1 MPPGLFEYT
10 NIQKMTKAFAI
21 GYERIVAWA
30 DLLDQVNVFPVHDSD
45 TGKNLKI
52 SLAPFKQIKPA
63 HSVCNGAG
71 KLSPGSSF
79 DQRPF
84 DKLIDNLSRSAV
96 GNSGNIAAAFFSGFL
111 AHPLPISFPNAA
123 RQGLNMAMNAVADP
137 RPGTMLDL
145 FKNQARFF
153 DDKASDARLQEAFF
167 DTDELT
173 EVLRQSVAQSVTRL
187 PALQKAG
194 VVDAGALGMFL
205 FLEGFFKALEERQDQ
220 CIPVMESFKDQ
231 LCVAAGYTE
240 SAEPAFC
247 VDLQIRMDQGAG
259 TPDELIKTLGDSI
272 VMAQTDQSLKIH
284 VHTRDRETLKRRVSE
299 IGAITA
305 WDDEPITPRPE
316 KAPARATPDT
326 VGIITDAAGSIT
338 LERAA
343 ALGITLMDSFIV
355 TDGGGFPETLAD
367 PAQIY
372 ADMARGKRVMTAQ
385 ASVFQRQETFRK
397 ALEQYDRVLYLC
409 VGSVYT
415 GNYEVAVQWV
425 ADNDLSERMR
435 VVDTGAASG
444 RLGLIAETVAL
455 AAVTLKNPAE
465 LAAHAVKIIGACD
478 ELLFLNQ
485 LKYLAMGG
493 RMSKTGGVAG
503 DLLSIR
509 PVISPRA
516 TGAQKVATVR
526 NSDSQIRYAVNRLE
540 REFKKTD
547 SPRIVLEYSDNRA
560 WVEASVM
567 PQIRQ
572 ACPRARLSLV
582 PLSLTS
588 GVHMGPGT
596 WGMAFL
602 PGELTPADTD
612 IGYCHEN
619 LFKRH
624 YPFFQGE
631 SAMKVLLM
639 SMPDVA
645 PLVIH
650 QNAVH
655 FPNLGIASIGGNIH
669 ERHEVRIIDL
679 IRKRR
684 AILAYLTKQ
693 LTRLAPDIVGL
704 SAMSWQWDTCCR
716 IIRLIKRVRPTAK
729 IVVGGYHAT
738 LMTQEITKSPEG
750 KLIDFIIQGE
760 GETAF
765 KRLVEALD
773 GQDTFQ
779 DIPSLTYRDGNGF
792 ITNPMGELQDL
803 SKLKPPI
810 RDKRRLTWGYHVM
823 NMKAEVLETSR
834 GCTRTCNFCSM
845 KHMYGRTFRTY
856 PIDRVIADLDDIY
869 YNKKTR
875 LAFIV
880 DDNLVLDTDR
890 VIRLCDAII
899 QQGYRRLKLVVQADS
914 LTMATNEGMI
924 RKMAQAGFKSVFLGI
939 ENVSKANLAVAGKGN
954 IVEYSRKAVALCQ
967 KHGIM
972 VIGGLIFGFPDDDET
987 AIIENYRFLKE
998 INADAAYCQILT
1010 PYPKTGM
1017 REQLMDQGLVTN
1029 ALDLKKYNGLWA
1041 NVKTRHLSADKLQY
1055 LFWYHR
1061 QTVLGWWDPSARA
1074 KGTGKLWTGIWTYMF
1089 KPLLQQQHA
1098 RVLKKKGWE
1107 GIYKDVLK
1115 EQEEMNT
1122 FEGL

>member
-1 MPPGLFEYT
+1 MPKGPIACT
-10 NIQKMTKAFAI
+10 DTQQITKALAV

-30 DLLDQVNVFPVHDSD
+30 DLLDRVNVFPVHDSD

-52 SLAPFKQIKPA
+52 SLAPFKGIA
-63 HSVCNGAG
+63 DGNAADNASSDGVFDELIN
-71 KLSPGSSF
+71 KLSM
-79 DQRPF
+79 
-84 DKLIDNLSRSAV
+84 SAI

-111 AHPLPISFPNAA
+111 SHPLPASLPTAA
-123 RQGLNMAMNAVADP
+123 RQGSNMAMKAVADP
-137 RPGTMLDL
+137 RSGTMLDL
-145 FKNQARFF
+145 FESQARFF
-153 DDKASDARLQEAFF
+153 DDKARDSKFREVPF

-173 EVLRQSVAQSVTRL
+173 DILRQSVAQTITRL
-187 PALQKAG
+187 PTLQKAG

-205 FLEGFFKALEERQDQ
+205 FLEGFFKAFENRQDE
-220 CIPVMESFKDQ
+220 CIPVIESFKDQ
-231 LCVAAGYTE
+231 LCVSTGYTDP
-240 SAEPAFC
+240 SAPAFC
-247 VDLQIRMDQGAG
+247 VDLQVRVDQGAA
-259 TPDELIKTLGDSI
+259 TPDALIKSLGDS
-272 VMAQTDQSLKIH
+272 VVTAHTDRSLKIH
-284 VHTRDRETLKRRVSE
+284 VHTRDRDALKQKAAELGS
-299 IGAITA
+299 ITA
-305 WDDEPITPRPE
+305 WDAEPIITRPQT
-316 KAPARATPDT
+316 AHRPSPPNT
-326 VGIITDAAGSIT
+326 VGVITDAAGSIT

-343 ALGITLMDSFIV
+343 ELGITLMDSFIV
-355 TDGGGFPETLAD
+355 TDDGASPETLAG
-367 PAQIY
+367 PARIY

-385 ASVFQRQETFRK
+385 ASVFQRHETFRK
-397 ALEQYDRVLYLC
+397 VLGEYDQILYLC

-415 GNYEVAVQWV
+415 GNHDVAAQWV
-425 ADNDLSERMR
+425 ANNGFSERMR

-455 AAVTLKNPAE
+455 AANTLKNLNE
-465 LAAHAVKIIGACD
+465 LTAHALKIIKDCD

-493 RMSKTGGVAG
+493 RMSKTGSVAG
-503 DLLSIR
+503 DMLNIR
-509 PVISPRA
+509 PVISPTENGARKLA
-516 TGAQKVATVR
+516 TLR
-526 NSDSQIRYAVNRLE
+526 NSDGQIRYAVNRLE
-540 REFKKTD
+540 RKFGKTA
-547 SPRIVLEYSDNRA
+547 SPKILLEYSDNRA
-560 WVEASVM
+560 WVASSVM
-567 PQIRQ
+567 PQIRR
-572 ACPRARLSLV
+572 ACPRADVSLI

-602 PGELTPADTD
+602 PEELNQKDRD
-612 IGYCHEN
+612 ESLCLQN
-619 LFKRH
+619 V
-624 YPFFQGE
+624 FQGE
-631 SAMKVLLM
+631 SVMKVLLM

-645 PLVIH
+645 PLIIH
-650 QNAVH
+650 QEAVH

-684 AILAYLTKQ
+684 SIRSYLTKQ
-693 LTRLAPDIVGL
+693 ITRLAPDIVGL

-716 IIRLIKRVRPTAK
+716 IIQLIKRVRPSAK
-729 IVVGGYHAT
+729 IAVGGYHAT
-738 LMTQEITKSPEG
+738 LMTREITQAPEG
-750 KLIDFIIQGE
+750 KLIDFIVQGE
-760 GETAF
+760 GEIPF

-773 GQDTFQ
+773 GRDKFQ
-779 DIPSLTYRDGNGF
+779 DIPSLTYKEGDTF

-803 SKLKPPI
+803 SQLKAPI

-856 PIDRVIADLDDIY
+856 PIERVIADLDDIY

-890 VIRLCDAII
+890 VMRLCDAII
-899 QQGYRRLKLVVQADS
+899 KRGYRRLKLVVQADS
-914 LTMATNEGMI
+914 LTMATNEEMI
-924 RKMAQAGFKSVFLGI
+924 KKMAQAGFKSVFLGI
-939 ENVSKANLAVAGKGN
+939 ENVSKTNLAAAGKGN

-967 KHGIM
+967 RHGLM
-972 VIGGLIFGFPDDDET
+972 VIGGLIFGFPDDDEKS
-987 AIIENYRFLKE
+987 IIENYQFLKE
-998 INADAAYCQILT
+998 INADAAYCQLLT

-1017 REQLMDQGLVTN
+1017 REQLKTQGLITN

-1041 NVKTRHLSADKLQY
+1041 NVKTRHLSAEKLQY

-1061 QTVLGWWDPSARA
+1061 QTVLGWWDPSSRAR
-1074 KGTGKLWTGIWTYMF
+1074 GTGKLWTGIWTYML
-1089 KPLLQQQHA
+1089 KPIMKQQHA
-1098 RVLKKKGWE
+1098 GVLKRKGWD

>member
-1 MPPGLFEYT
+1 MANVP
-10 NIQKMTKAFAI
+10 FACTDEQTI
-21 GYERIVAWA
+21 INALAVGYERVVAWA

-52 SLAPFKQIKPA
+52 SLAPFKGIA
-63 HSVCNGAG
+63 SGEISSNSVFNELIS
-71 KLSPGSSF
+71 KLSM
-79 DQRPF
+79 
-84 DKLIDNLSRSAV
+84 SAV

-111 AHPLPISFPNAA
+111 PHPLPASFPNAA
-123 RQGLNMAMNAVADP
+123 RQGFNTATKAVADP

-145 FKNQARFF
+145 FESQARFF
-153 DDKASDARLQEAFF
+153 DDKACDGQPHETSF
-167 DTDELT
+167 DSNELT
-173 EVLRQSVAQSVTRL
+173 ERLRQRVIQTTTRL

-205 FLEGFFKALEERQDQ
+205 FLEGFFKALENRQDQ

-231 LCVAAGYTE
+231 LCVSNGYTDI
-240 SAEPAFC
+240 SPPAYC
-247 VDLQIRMDQGAG
+247 VDLQVRLDQDTD
-259 TPDELIKTLGDSI
+259 TPDALINALGDS
-272 VMAQTDQSLKIH
+272 VVKSQTARSLKIH
-284 VHTRDRETLKRRVSE
+284 VHTRDQDALKQKVAKLGS
-299 IGAITA
+299 IMA
-305 WDDEPITPRPE
+305 WDADPITTRPQT
-316 KAPARATPDT
+316 AHRPSHPNT

-343 ALGITLMDSFIV
+343 ELGITLMDSFIV
-355 TDGGGFPETLAD
+355 TDDGGCPETLAAPD
-367 PAQIY
+367 RIY
-372 ADMARGKRVMTAQ
+372 AEMTRGKRIITAQ
-385 ASVFQRQETFRK
+385 ASVFQRHETFRK
-397 ALEQYDRVLYLC
+397 ALEQYGQVLYLC

-415 GNYEVAVQWV
+415 GNYDVAVRWV
-425 ADNDLSERMR
+425 SDNGFSERMR
-435 VVDTGAASG
+435 VIDTGAASG

-455 AAVTLKNPAE
+455 AAETLKNPAE
-465 LAAHAVKIIGACD
+465 LEAHALKIIGACD

-493 RMSKTGGVAG
+493 RMSKTGSVAG

-509 PVISPRA
+509 PIISPKANGARKLA
-516 TGAQKVATVR
+516 TAI
-526 NSDSQIRYAVNRLE
+526 NSDGQIRYAVNRLE
-540 REFKKTD
+540 HEFGKTA
-547 SPRIVLEYSDNRA
+547 SPRILLEYSDNRA
-560 WVEASVM
+560 WVAASVM
-567 PQIRQ
+567 PHIRR
-572 ACPRARLSLV
+572 ACPRADISLV

-602 PGELTPADTD
+602 PEGLTPKDRD
-612 IGYCHEN
+612 ES
-619 LFKRH
+619 LFNQND
-624 YPFFQGE
+624 FQGE
-631 SAMKVLLM
+631 SVMKVLLM
-639 SMPDVA
+639 SMPDIA
-645 PLVIH
+645 PLIIH
-650 QNAVH
+650 QEAVH

-669 ERHEVRIIDL
+669 ERHEVTIIDL

-684 AILAYLTKQ
+684 SIRAYLTKQ
-693 LTRLAPDIVGL
+693 ITKLAPDIVGL

-716 IIRLIKRVRPTAK
+716 IIRLIKGVRPSAK

-738 LMTQEITKSPEG
+738 LMTREITESPEG
-750 KLIDFIIQGE
+750 KLIDFIVQGE
-760 GETAF
+760 GEVPF

-773 GQDTFQ
+773 GRDKFQ
-779 DIPSLTYRDGNGF
+779 DIPSLTYKVGEAF
-792 ITNPMGELQDL
+792 VSNPMGELQDL
-803 SKLKPPI
+803 SQLKPPI

-856 PIDRVIADLDDIY
+856 PIERVIADLDDIY

-890 VIRLCDAII
+890 VMRLCDAII
-899 QQGYRRLKLVVQADS
+899 KRGYRRLKLVVQADS
-914 LTMATNEGMI
+914 LTMATNEEMI
-924 RKMAQAGFKSVFLGI
+924 KKMAQAGFKSVFLGI
-939 ENVSKANLAVAGKGN
+939 ENVSKANLAAAGKGN

-967 KHGIM
+967 KHGLM
-972 VIGGLIFGFPDDDET
+972 VIGGLIFGFPDDDEK
-987 AIIENYRFLKE
+987 AIIENYQFLKD
-998 INADAAYCQILT
+998 INADAAYCQLLT

-1017 REQLMDQGLVTN
+1017 REQLKTQGLITN
-1029 ALDLKKYNGLWA
+1029 PQDLKKYNGLWA
-1041 NVKTRHLSADKLQY
+1041 NVKTRHLSAEKLQY

-1061 QTVLGWWDPSARA
+1061 QTVLDWWDPSSRAR
-1074 KGTGKLWTGIWTYMF
+1074 GTGKLWTGIWTYML
-1089 KPLLQQQHA
+1089 KPIMQQQHA
-1098 RVLKKKGWE
+1098 RVLKRKGWD

>member
-1 MPPGLFEYT
+1 MPKGPFECT
-10 NIQKMTKAFAI
+10 DTQKITKALAI

-52 SLAPFKQIKPA
+52 SLAPFKQVE
-63 HSVCNGAG
+63 SVNGPGNISSGGDFDQHAFNQLIN
-71 KLSPGSSF
+71 KLSM
-79 DQRPF
+79 
-84 DKLIDNLSRSAV
+84 SAV

-111 AHPLPISFPNAA
+111 SCPLPASLPDATGH
-123 RQGLNMAMNAVADP
+123 GLNMAMKAVADP

-145 FKNQARFF
+145 FESQARFF
-153 DDKASDARLQEAFF
+153 DDRAGKGQRQETFF
-167 DTDELT
+167 DTNALT
-173 EVLRQSVAQSVTRL
+173 EVLRQSVAQSITRL
-187 PALQKAG
+187 PVLQKAG

-205 FLEGFFKALEERQDQ
+205 FLEGFFKALENRQAQ
-220 CIPVMESFKDQ
+220 CIPVMESFKDL
-231 LCVAAGYTE
+231 LCVSAGYKE

-247 VDLQIRMDQGAG
+247 VDLQIRADQGVSA
-259 TPDELIKTLGDSI
+259 PDALIRTLGDSV
-272 VMAQTDQSLKIH
+272 VMAQTGQSLKIH
-284 VHTRDRETLKRRVSE
+284 VHTRDRDALRQRVSE
-299 IGAITA
+299 IGSIVA
-305 WDDEPITPRPE
+305 WDDEPITTRPE
-316 KAPARATPDT
+316 KAPDRTNQNT

-338 LERAA
+338 LDRAA

-355 TDGGGFPETLAD
+355 TGDGGFPETLAD
-367 PAQIY
+367 PARIY
-372 ADMARGKRVMTAQ
+372 ADMTRGKRVMTAQ
-385 ASVFQRQETFRK
+385 ASIFQRQETFRK
-397 ALEQYDRVLYLC
+397 VLGQYRSVLYLC

-415 GNYEVAVQWV
+415 GNYDVAVQWV
-425 ADNDLSERMR
+425 GANGLSERMQ

-444 RLGLIAETVAL
+444 RLGLIAEAVAL
-455 AAVTLKNPAE
+455 ASGTLTDLAE
-465 LAAHAVKIIGACD
+465 LTAHALKIIGACD

-493 RMSKTGGVAG
+493 RLSRTGRVAG

-509 PVISPRA
+509 PIISPRA
-516 TGAQKVATVR
+516 DGAQKVATAR
-526 NSDSQIRYAVNRLE
+526 NSESQIQYAVNRLE
-540 REFKKTD
+540 REFGKTA
-547 SPRIVLEYSDNRA
+547 SPRILLEYSDNRA

-567 PQIRQ
+567 PKIRQ
-572 ACPRARLSLV
+572 ACPRARVCLV

-602 PGELTPADTD
+602 PEELAPEDADNRV
-612 IGYCHEN
+612 CHDT
-619 LFKRH
+619 LFNHH

-631 SAMKVLLM
+631 SAMKVLLL

-650 QNAVH
+650 QDAVH
-655 FPNLGIASIGGNIH
+655 FPSLGIASIGGNIH

-684 AILAYLTKQ
+684 SISAYLTKQ
-693 LTRLAPDIVGL
+693 IIKLGPDIVGL

-716 IIRLIKRVRPTAK
+716 IIRLIKRVRPSAK

-738 LMTQEITKSPEG
+738 LMTREITQSPEG
-750 KLIDFIIQGE
+750 KLIDFIVQGE
-760 GETAF
+760 GETTF

-773 GQDTFQ
+773 GRDAFH
-779 DIPSLTYRDGNGF
+779 DIPSLTYRDGTGF

-803 SKLKPPI
+803 STLKPPI
-810 RDKRRLTWGYHVM
+810 RDNRRLTWGYHVM

-834 GCTRTCNFCSM
+834 GCTRSCNFCSM

-899 QQGYRRLKLVVQADS
+899 QQRYRRLKLVVQADS
-914 LTMATNEGMI
+914 LTMATHEDMI
-924 RKMAQAGFKSVFLGI
+924 RKMVQAGFISVFLGI
-939 ENVSKANLAVAGKGN
+939 ENVSKTNLAVAGKGN

-967 KHGIM
+967 KHGLM
-972 VIGGLIFGFPDDDET
+972 VIGGLIFGFPGDDET

-1098 RVLKKKGWE
+1098 RVLRKKGWD

-1115 EQEEMNT
+1115 EQEKMNA
-1122 FEGL
+1122 FEDL

>member
-1 MPPGLFEYT
+1 MAKGP
-10 NIQKMTKAFAI
+10 FACTDAQPI
-21 GYERIVAWA
+21 INALAVGYERIVAWA
-30 DLLDQVNVFPVHDSD
+30 DLLDRVNVFPVHDSD

-52 SLAPFKQIKPA
+52 SLAPFKEVASGAISSN
-63 HSVCNGAG
+63 SVFNELIS
-71 KLSPGSSF
+71 KLSM
-79 DQRPF
+79 
-84 DKLIDNLSRSAV
+84 SAV

-111 AHPLPISFPNAA
+111 SHPSPASFPNTA
-123 RQGLNMAMNAVADP
+123 RQGFNTAMKAVADP

-145 FKNQARFF
+145 FESHARFF
-153 DDKASDARLQEAFF
+153 DDKACDGQPHEISF
-167 DTDELT
+167 DSNELT
-173 EVLRQSVAQSVTRL
+173 ERLRQSVIQTTTRL
-187 PALQKAG
+187 PALQNAG

-205 FLEGFFKALEERQDQ
+205 FLEGFFKALENRQDQ

-231 LCVAAGYTE
+231 LCVSNGYTDT
-240 SAEPAFC
+240 SAPAFC
-247 VDLQIRMDQGAG
+247 VDVQVRVDQGAD
-259 TPDELIKTLGDSI
+259 TPDALINALGDS
-272 VMAQTDQSLKIH
+272 VVTAQTDRSLKIH
-284 VHTRDRETLKRRVSE
+284 VHTSDQEALKQKVSE
-299 IGAITA
+299 LGSIAA
-305 WDDEPITPRPE
+305 WDAEPITTRPQT
-316 KAPARATPDT
+316 AHPQSSPNT

-343 ALGITLMDSFIV
+343 ELGITLMDSFIV
-355 TDGGGFPETLAD
+355 TDDGGCPETLAD
-367 PAQIY
+367 PSRIY
-372 ADMARGKRVMTAQ
+372 ADMARGKRIMTAQ
-385 ASVFQRQETFRK
+385 ASVFQRHETFRK
-397 ALEQYDRVLYLC
+397 ALAQYDQVLYLC

-415 GNYEVAVQWV
+415 GNYDIAVQWV
-425 ADNDLSERMR
+425 ADNGLSERMQ

-455 AAVTLKNPAE
+455 AAKTLKD
-465 LAAHAVKIIGACD
+465 LGDVTAHALEIIGACD

-493 RMSKTGGVAG
+493 RMSKTGSVAG
-503 DLLSIR
+503 DMLSIR
-509 PVISPRA
+509 PVISPTA
-516 TGAQKVATVR
+516 NGARKLATVR
-526 NSDSQIRYAVNRLE
+526 NSDGQIRYAVNRLE
-540 REFKKTD
+540 RKFGKTE
-547 SPRIVLEYSDNRA
+547 SPRILLEYSDNRT
-560 WVEASVM
+560 WVAASVV
-567 PQIRQ
+567 PHIRR
-572 ACPRARLSLV
+572 ACPRADVSLV

-602 PGELTPADTD
+602 PEDLTQRDRD
-612 IGYCHEN
+612 ES
-619 LFKRH
+619 LFH
-624 YPFFQGE
+624 QNDFQGE

-650 QNAVH
+650 QEAVH

-669 ERHEVRIIDL
+669 ERHEVTIIDL

-684 AILAYLTKQ
+684 AIRSYLTKQ
-693 LTRLAPDIVGL
+693 ITRLAPDIVGL

-716 IIRLIKRVRPTAK
+716 IIRLIKGVRPGAK

-738 LMTQEITKSPEG
+738 LMTREITESPEG
-750 KLIDFIIQGE
+750 KLIDFIVQGE
-760 GETAF
+760 GELPF

-773 GQDTFQ
+773 GQDKIQ
-779 DIPSLTYRDGNGF
+779 DIPSLTYKTGETF
-792 ITNPMGELQDL
+792 VTNPMGELQDL
-803 SKLKPPI
+803 SQIKPPI

-890 VIRLCDAII
+890 VMRLCDAII
-899 QQGYRRLKLVVQADS
+899 KRGYRRLKLVVQADS
-914 LTMATNEGMI
+914 LTMATNEEMI
-924 RKMAQAGFKSVFLGI
+924 KKMAEAGFKSVFLGI
-939 ENVSKANLAVAGKGN
+939 ENVSKTNLAAAGKGN

-967 KHGIM
+967 KHGLM
-972 VIGGLIFGFPDDDET
+972 VIGGLIFGFPDDDEK
-987 AIIENYRFLKE
+987 AIVENYRFLKD
-998 INADAAYCQILT
+998 INADAAYCQLLT

-1017 REQLMDQGLVTN
+1017 REQLKTQGLITN
-1029 ALDLKKYNGLWA
+1029 PQDLKKYNGLWA
-1041 NVKTRHLSADKLQY
+1041 NVRTRHLSAEKLQY

-1061 QTVLGWWDPSARA
+1061 QTVLGWWDPSSRAR
-1074 KGTGKLWTGIWTYMF
+1074 GTGKLWTGIWTYML
-1089 KPLLQQQHA
+1089 KPIMQQQHA
-1098 RVLKKKGWE
+1098 RVLKRKGWD

-1122 FEGL
+1122 FKGI

>member
-1 MPPGLFEYT
+1 MAKGP
-10 NIQKMTKAFAI
+10 FACTDTQTI
-21 GYERIVAWA
+21 INALAVGYERVVAWA

-52 SLAPFKQIKPA
+52 SLAPFKGIA
-63 HSVCNGAG
+63 SDNGTG
-71 KLSPGSSF
+71 KTSLNGLFDELIHKLSM
-79 DQRPF
+79 
-84 DKLIDNLSRSAV
+84 SAV

-111 AHPLPISFPNAA
+111 SHPLPGSLPSAV
-123 RQGLNMAMNAVADP
+123 RQGLDMAMKAVADP

-145 FKNQARFF
+145 FESQTRFF
-153 DDKASDARLQEAFF
+153 DDKTRGGELHDAYF

-173 EVLRQSVAQSVTRL
+173 ERLRQSVLQSTTRL

-205 FLEGFFKALEERQDQ
+205 FLEGFLKALENRQDQ

-231 LCVAAGYTE
+231 LCVATGYTDT
-240 SAEPAFC
+240 SEPAFC
-247 VDLQIRMDQGAG
+247 VDLQVRMDQAAD
-259 TPDELIKTLGDSI
+259 TPDTLIKTLGDSI
-272 VMAQTDQSLKIH
+272 VTAHTDQSLKIH
-284 VHTRDRETLKRRVSE
+284 VHTRDQDALKQKVSE
-299 IGAITA
+299 LGSITA
-305 WDDEPITPRPE
+305 WDAEPITTRPPRSHSLP
-316 KAPARATPDT
+316 PL
-326 VGIITDAAGSIT
+326 GIITDAAGSIT

-343 ALGITLMDSFIV
+343 ELGITLMDSFVV
-355 TDGGGFPETLAD
+355 TDAGGFPETLAD
-367 PAQIY
+367 PARIY
-372 ADMARGKRVMTAQ
+372 ADMARGKRIMTAQ
-385 ASVFQRQETFRK
+385 ASVFQRHETFRK
-397 ALEQYDRVLYLC
+397 ALEQYDQVLYLC

-415 GNYEVAVQWV
+415 GNYDVASQWV
-425 ADNDLSERMR
+425 MDNELSERMR
-435 VVDTGAASG
+435 VIDTGAASG
-444 RLGLIAETVAL
+444 RLGLIAEAVAL
-455 AAVTLKNPAE
+455 TAKTRKDLSDVT
-465 LAAHAVKIIGACD
+465 AHALKIIGACD

-493 RMSKTGGVAG
+493 RMSKTGSVAG
-503 DLLSIR
+503 DMLSIR
-509 PVISPRA
+509 PVISPTA
-516 TGAQKVATVR
+516 TGASKLATVR
-526 NSDSQIRYAVNRLE
+526 NSDGQIRYAANRLK
-540 REFKKTD
+540 RQFWKTA
-547 SPRIVLEYSDNRA
+547 SPRILLEYSDNRA
-560 WVEASVM
+560 WVAASVM
-567 PQIRQ
+567 PHIRR
-572 ACPRARLSLV
+572 ACPRADISLV

-602 PGELTPADTD
+602 PEELAQNDSD
-612 IGYCHEN
+612 ERLCHQTV
-619 LFKRH
+619 
-624 YPFFQGE
+624 FQGE
-631 SAMKVLLM
+631 SVMKVLLM

-650 QNAVH
+650 QEAVH

-669 ERHEVRIIDL
+669 ERHEVTLIDL

-684 AILAYLTKQ
+684 SLRAYLTKQ
-693 LTRLAPDIVGL
+693 ITRLAPDIVGL

-716 IIRLIKRVRPTAK
+716 IIRLIKDIRPGAK

-738 LMTQEITKSPEG
+738 LMTREITESPEG
-750 KLIDFIIQGE
+750 KLIDFIVQGE
-760 GETAF
+760 GEIPF

-773 GQDTFQ
+773 GRDKFQ
-779 DIPSLTYRDGNGF
+779 DIPSLTYKEGETF

-803 SKLKPPI
+803 SQIKPPI

-856 PIDRVIADLDDIY
+856 PIERVIADLDDIY
-869 YNKKTR
+869 YNKKTH

-890 VIRLCDAII
+890 VMRLCDAII
-899 QQGYRRLKLVVQADS
+899 KRGYRRLKLVVQADS
-914 LTMATNEGMI
+914 LTMATNEEMI
-924 RKMAQAGFKSVFLGI
+924 KKMAEAGFKSVFLGI
-939 ENVSKANLAVAGKGN
+939 ENVSKTNLAAAGKGN

-967 KHGIM
+967 KHGLM
-972 VIGGLIFGFPDDDET
+972 VIGGLIFGFPDDDEK
-987 AIIENYRFLKE
+987 AIIENYQFLKD
-998 INADAAYCQILT
+998 INADAAYCQLLT

-1017 REQLMDQGLVTN
+1017 REQLKTQGLITN
-1029 ALDLKKYNGLWA
+1029 PQDLKKYNGLWA
-1041 NVKTRHLSADKLQY
+1041 NVKTRHLSAEKLQY

-1061 QTVLGWWDPSARA
+1061 QTVLGWWDPSSRAR
-1074 KGTGKLWTGIWTYMF
+1074 GTGKLWTGIWTYML
-1089 KPLLQQQHA
+1089 KPIMQQQHA
-1098 RVLKKKGWE
+1098 RVLKRKGWD

>member
-1 MPPGLFEYT
+1 MPQGPFEST
-10 NIQKMTKAFAI
+10 ATQKITTALAV

-52 SLAPFKQIKPA
+52 SLAPFKQINPGG
-63 HSVCNGAG
+63 GADKTSSG
-71 KLSPGSSF
+71 GS
-79 DQRPF
+79 F
-84 DKLIDNLSRSAV
+84 DKLINKLSMSAV

-111 AHPLPISFPNAA
+111 SHPLPAFLPTAA
-123 RQGLNMAMNAVADP
+123 GRGLNMAMNAVADP
-137 RPGTMLDL
+137 RHGTMLDL
-145 FKNQARFF
+145 FERQARFF
-153 DDKASDARLQEAFF
+153 DDRACDGQLQKTSF
-167 DTDELT
+167 DTNELT
-173 EVLRQSVAQSVTRL
+173 EVLRQSVAQSMTRL
-187 PALQKAG
+187 PALQQAG

-205 FLEGFFKALEERQDQ
+205 FLEGFFKALEDRQDQ
-220 CIPVMESFKDQ
+220 CIPVMESFKNR
-231 LCVAAGYTE
+231 LSVSIEYTDP
-240 SAEPAFC
+240 SPPAFC
-247 VDLQIRMDQGAG
+247 VDLQIRMDQDTA
-259 TPDELIKTLGDSI
+259 PDRLIKTLGDSI
-272 VMAQTDQSLKIH
+272 VTAKTDRSLKIH
-284 VHTRDRETLKRRVSE
+284 VHTKDRDALKDQVSE
-299 IGAITA
+299 IGSITA
-305 WDDEPITPRPE
+305 WHAEPIITRPQ
-316 KAPARATPDT
+316 KAQIRTNPGT
-326 VGIITDAAGSIT
+326 VGIITDAAGSIS
-338 LERAA
+338 LDRAA
-343 ALGITLMDSFIV
+343 ELGITLMDSFIV
-355 TDGGGFPETLAD
+355 TDEGGSPETLAD
-367 PAQIY
+367 PARMY
-372 ADMARGKRVMTAQ
+372 ADMTRGKKVMTAQ
-385 ASVFQRQETFRK
+385 ASVFQRHETFRK
-397 ALEQYDRVLYLC
+397 VLGQYDQVLYLC

-415 GNYEVAVQWV
+415 GNYDVAVRWV
-425 ADNDLSERMR
+425 TDNGLSERMR

-444 RLGLIAETVAL
+444 RLGLIVETIAL
-455 AAVTLKNPAE
+455 AAQTLKDLAE
-465 LAAHAVKIIGACD
+465 LEAHALKVIGICD

-493 RMSKTGGVAG
+493 RMSKTGSVAG
-503 DLLSIR
+503 DILSIR
-509 PVISPRA
+509 PIITPRA
-516 TGAQKVATVR
+516 DGAQKVATVR
-526 NSDSQIRYAVNRLE
+526 NSAGQIRYAVDLLE
-540 REFKKTD
+540 RKFGKTA
-547 SPRIVLEYSDNRA
+547 SPRILLEYSDNRA
-560 WVEASVM
+560 WVKNSVM
-567 PQIRQ
+567 PHICQ
-572 ACPRARLSLV
+572 ACPQARISLV
-582 PLSLTS
+582 PLSLTA

-602 PGELTPADTD
+602 PGELTPAEIEEDLCHKTD
-612 IGYCHEN
+612 
-619 LFKRH
+619 
-624 YPFFQGE
+624 FQGE

-639 SMPDVA
+639 SMPDVT

-684 AILAYLTKQ
+684 SICAYLTKQ
-693 LTRLAPDIVGL
+693 MAKFSPDIVGL

-716 IIRLIKRVRPTAK
+716 IIRLIKRVRPSAK

-750 KLIDFIIQGE
+750 KLIDFIVQGE

-773 GQDTFQ
+773 GRDSFH
-779 DIPSLTYRDGNGF
+779 DIPSLTYKDADQF

-803 SKLKPPI
+803 SRIKPPI

-856 PIDRVIADLDDIY
+856 PIERVIADLDDIY

-890 VIRLCDAII
+890 VMRLCDAII
-899 QQGYRRLKLVVQADS
+899 KRGYRRLKLVVQADS
-914 LTMATNEGMI
+914 LTMATNEEMI
-924 RKMAQAGFKSVFLGI
+924 KKMAQAGFKSVFLGI
-939 ENVSKANLAVAGKGN
+939 ENVSKTNLAAAGKGN

-967 KHGIM
+967 KHGLM
-972 VIGGLIFGFPDDDET
+972 VIGGLIFGFPDDDEK
-987 AIIENYRFLKE
+987 AIIENYRFLQE
-998 INADAAYCQILT
+998 INADAAYCQLLT

-1029 ALDLKKYNGLWA
+1029 PLDFKKYNGLWA

-1061 QTVLGWWDPSARA
+1061 QTVLGWWDPSSRAR
-1074 KGTGKLWTGIWTYMF
+1074 GTGKLWTGIWTYMF
-1089 KPLLQQQHA
+1089 KPLMQQQHA
-1098 RVLKKKGWE
+1098 RVLKRKGWG

>member
-1 MPPGLFEYT
+1 MPPDPFECT
-10 NIQKMTKAFAI
+10 DTQEITTALGI
-21 GYERIVAWA
+21 GYERVAAWA

-52 SLAPFKQIKPA
+52 SLAPFKQVEPG
-63 HSVCNGAG
+63 NGADKTSSDG
-71 KLSPGSSF
+71 AFDQLINKLSM
-79 DQRPF
+79 
-84 DKLIDNLSRSAV
+84 SAI

-111 AHPLPISFPNAA
+111 GHPFPASLPNAA
-123 RQGLNMAMNAVADP
+123 RQGLNMARAAVADP
-137 RPGTMLDL
+137 KPGTMLDL
-145 FKNQARFF
+145 FEIQARFF
-153 DDKASDARLQEAFF
+153 DDRVNDGQLQKKTV
-167 DTDELT
+167 DTNALT
-173 EVLRQSVAQSVTRL
+173 EALRQCVAQSITRL
-187 PALQKAG
+187 PVLQKAG

-205 FLEGFFKALEERQDQ
+205 FLEGFFKALENRQDQ
-220 CIPVMESFKDQ
+220 CIPVMESFKDL
-231 LCVAAGYTE
+231 LCVSTGYKA

-247 VDLQIRMDQGAG
+247 VDLQIKVDQSSSA
-259 TPDELIKTLGDSI
+259 PDALIKTLGDSV
-272 VMAQTDQSLKIH
+272 VMAQTARSMKIH
-284 VHTRDRETLKRRVSE
+284 VHTRDKAALKQRVSE
-299 IGAITA
+299 IGSIMA
-305 WDDEPITPRPE
+305 WNDEPIITRSEKVPE
-316 KAPARATPDT
+316 RTTGNT
-326 VGIITDAAGSIT
+326 VGIITDAAGAIT

-343 ALGITLMDSFIV
+343 ELGITLLDSYIV
-355 TDGGGFPETLAD
+355 TDDGGCPETLAD

-372 ADMARGKRVMTAQ
+372 AAMTRGKKIMTAQ

-397 ALEQYDRVLYLC
+397 VLGQYDRVLYLC

-415 GNYEVAVQWV
+415 GNYGVAAQWV
-425 ADNDLSERMR
+425 ADNGLSERMQ
-435 VVDTGAASG
+435 VLDTGAASG

-455 AAVTLKNPAE
+455 AARTLKNPAQ
-465 LAAHAVKIIGACD
+465 LTAHALKIIGACD

-493 RMSKTGGVAG
+493 RMSKTGCVAG

-509 PVISPRA
+509 PIISPRA
-516 TGAQKVATVR
+516 NGAQKVATVR
-526 NSDSQIRYAVNRLE
+526 NSESQIRYASNRLQ
-540 REFKKTD
+540 REFGKTA
-547 SPRIVLEYSDNRA
+547 SPRILLEYSDNRT
-560 WVEASVM
+560 WVEASAM
-567 PQIRQ
+567 PKILQ
-572 ACPRARLSLV
+572 ACPRARVCVV

-602 PGELTPADTD
+602 SGELTPGSTNK
-612 IGYCHEN
+612 GGCHETV
-619 LFKRH
+619 FKRH
-624 YPFFQGE
+624 YPFLQGE
-631 SAMKVLLM
+631 SAMKVLLL

-650 QNAVH
+650 QDAVH
-655 FPNLGIASIGGNIH
+655 FPSLGIASIGGNIH

-684 AILAYLTKQ
+684 SIRAYLTKQ
-693 LTRLAPDIVGL
+693 LTKFAPDIVGL
-704 SAMSWQWDTCCR
+704 SAMSWQWETCCR
-716 IIRLIKRVRPTAK
+716 IIRLIKRVRPSVK
-729 IVVGGYHAT
+729 IVVGGYHPT

-760 GETAF
+760 GEIPF
-765 KRLVEALD
+765 KRLVEALNGRD
-773 GQDTFQ
+773 AFH
-779 DIPSLTYRDGNGF
+779 DIPSLTYKNKNEF
-792 ITNPMGELQDL
+792 FTNPMGELQDL
-803 SKLKPPI
+803 STLKPPI

-834 GCTRTCNFCSM
+834 GCTRSCNFCSM

-869 YNKKTR
+869 YNRKTR

-899 QQGYRRLKLVVQADS
+899 QRGYRNLKLVVQADS
-914 LTMATNEGMI
+914 LTMATNEDMI
-924 RKMAQAGFKSVFLGI
+924 QKMAQAGFKSVFLGI
-939 ENVSKANLAVAGKGN
+939 ENVSKKNLAVAGKGN

-967 KHGIM
+967 KHGMM

-1017 REQLMDQGLVTN
+1017 REQLMAQDLVTN
-1029 ALDLKKYNGLWA
+1029 VQDLKKYNGLWA

-1098 RVLKKKGWE
+1098 RVLKKKGWA

-1115 EQEEMNT
+1115 DQEKMNT
-1122 FEGL
+1122 FDDL

>member
-1 MPPGLFEYT
+1 MPKGPFSCTDTQQIINAL
-10 NIQKMTKAFAI
+10 AI

-52 SLAPFKQIKPA
+52 SLAPFKQINPD
-63 HSVCNGAG
+63 NGAG
-71 KLSPGSSF
+71 NGHCKTSSKSSFNRLINKLSM
-79 DQRPF
+79 
-84 DKLIDNLSRSAV
+84 SAI
-96 GNSGNIAAAFFSGFL
+96 GNSGNISAAFFSGFL
-111 AHPLPISFPNAA
+111 SHPLPASLPNAA

-145 FKNQARFF
+145 FESQARFF
-153 DDKASDARLQEAFF
+153 DQWAGDGQGQKASF

-173 EVLRQSVAQSVTRL
+173 GVLKQSVAQSITRL

-205 FLEGFFKALEERQDQ
+205 FLEGFFKALENRQDQ

-231 LCVAAGYTE
+231 LCVSTGYTDP
-240 SAEPAFC
+240 SPPAFC
-247 VDLQIRMDQGAG
+247 VDLQVRMDQSRD
-259 TPDELIKTLGDSI
+259 TPDALIKTLGDSI
-272 VMAQTDQSLKIH
+272 VTTQTNRSLKIH
-284 VHTRDRETLKRRVSE
+284 VHTRDRDVLKQRVSE
-299 IGAITA
+299 IGSITA
-305 WDDEPITPRPE
+305 WDAEPIITRPQ
-316 KAPARATPDT
+316 KTPARTNPDT
-326 VGIITDAAGSIT
+326 VGIITDAAGAIT
-338 LERAA
+338 LDRAA
-343 ALGITLMDSFIV
+343 ELGITLMDSFIV
-355 TDGGGFPETLAD
+355 TDDGGCPETLAD
-367 PAQIY
+367 PARIY
-372 ADMARGKRVMTAQ
+372 ADMTRGKRIMTAQ

-397 ALEQYDRVLYLC
+397 MLGQYDRVLYLC

-415 GNYEVAVQWV
+415 GNYDVAVRWV
-425 ADNDLSERMR
+425 ADNGLSERMH

-455 AAVTLKNPAE
+455 AAGTLKDPAE
-465 LAAHAVKIIGACD
+465 LEAHALKIIGACD

-493 RMSKTGGVAG
+493 RMSRTGSVAG
-503 DLLSIR
+503 DMLSIR
-509 PVISPRA
+509 PIISPRA
-516 TGAQKVATVR
+516 NGAQKLATVR
-526 NSDSQIRYAVNRLE
+526 NSDGQIRYAVNRLE
-540 REFKKTD
+540 REFGKTA
-547 SPRIVLEYSDNRA
+547 SPRILLEYSDNRA
-560 WVEASVM
+560 WVAASVM

-572 ACPRARLSLV
+572 ACPRANISLV

-602 PGELTPADTD
+602 PGELTQGD
-612 IGYCHEN
+612 INEGLCHQN
-619 LFKRH
+619 V
-624 YPFFQGE
+624 FQGG
-631 SAMKVLLM
+631 SVMKVLLL

-650 QNAVH
+650 QEAVH

-684 AILAYLTKQ
+684 SIRVYLTKQ

-716 IIRLIKRVRPTAK
+716 IIRLIKRVRPSAK

-750 KLIDFIIQGE
+750 KLIDFIVQGE

-773 GQDTFQ
+773 GRDAFQ
-779 DIPSLTYRDGNGF
+779 DIPSLTYRDGDEF
-792 ITNPMGELQDL
+792 FTNPMGDLQDL
-803 SKLKPPI
+803 SQLKPPI

-880 DDNLVLDTDR
+880 DDNLVLDTNR

-899 QQGYRRLKLVVQADS
+899 QRGYRRLKLVVQADS
-914 LTMATNEGMI
+914 LTMATNEDMI
-924 RKMAQAGFKSVFLGI
+924 RKMAEAGFKSVFLGI
-939 ENVSKANLAVAGKGN
+939 ENVSKTNLAAAGKGN

-967 KHGIM
+967 KHGLM

-987 AIIENYRFLKE
+987 AIIENYQFLKD

-1017 REQLMDQGLVTN
+1017 REQLMTQGLVTN
-1029 ALDLKKYNGLWA
+1029 TLDLKKYNGLWA
-1041 NVKTRHLSADKLQY
+1041 NVKTRHLSADRLQY

-1089 KPLLQQQHA
+1089 KPILQQQHA
-1098 RVLKKKGWE
+1098 RVLKKKGWD

-1115 EQEEMNT
+1115 EQEKMNT

>member
-1 MPPGLFEYT
+1 MPKGPFECTDTPKIT
-10 NIQKMTKAFAI
+10 NALTV

-52 SLAPFKQIKPA
+52 SLAPFKQIKPGG
-63 HSVCNGAG
+63 GAD
-71 KLSPGSSF
+71 KTSLENSF
-79 DQRPF
+79 DELVKQ
-84 DKLIDNLSRSAV
+84 LSMSAV

-111 AHPLPISFPNAA
+111 SHPLPTFLPTATG
-123 RQGLNMAMNAVADP
+123 QGLNMAMNAVADP

-145 FKNQARFF
+145 FESLTHFF
-153 DDKASDARLQEAFF
+153 ADRACDGKLQETSF
-167 DTDELT
+167 DSNALT
-173 EVLRQSVAQSVTRL
+173 ERLKQSVSQSMTRL
-187 PALQKAG
+187 PALEKAG

-205 FLEGFFKALEERQDQ
+205 FLEGFFKALEDRQGQ

-231 LCVAAGYTE
+231 LCVSAGYTAP
-240 SAEPAFC
+240 SEPAFC
-247 VDLQIRMDQGAG
+247 VDLQIRMDQDTA
-259 TPDELIKTLGDSI
+259 PDPLIKTLGDSI
-272 VMAQTDQSLKIH
+272 VTSQTDRSLKIH
-284 VHTRDRETLKRRVSE
+284 VHTKDRDALKNQVSE
-299 IGAITA
+299 IGSITA
-305 WDDEPITPRPE
+305 WHAEPIITRPQE
-316 KAPARATPDT
+316 ARARTNPNT

-338 LERAA
+338 LDRAA

-355 TDGGGFPETLAD
+355 TDEGGAPETLAD

-372 ADMARGKRVMTAQ
+372 ADMTRGKRVMTAQ
-385 ASVFQRQETFRK
+385 ASVFQRHETFRK
-397 ALEQYDRVLYLC
+397 VLGQYDQVLYLC

-415 GNYEVAVQWV
+415 GNYDVAVRWV
-425 ADNDLSERMR
+425 ADNGLSERMR

-444 RLGLIAETVAL
+444 RLGLIVETVAR
-455 AAVTLKNPAE
+455 AAQTVNALAE
-465 LAAHAVKIIGACD
+465 LEAHALKIIGACD
-478 ELLFLNQ
+478 ELLFLNH

-493 RMSKTGGVAG
+493 RMSKTGSVAG
-503 DLLSIR
+503 DFLSIR
-509 PVISPRA
+509 PIISPRA
-516 TGAQKVATVR
+516 DGARKVATVR
-526 NSDSQIRYAVNRLE
+526 NSESQIRYAVKRLE
-540 REFKKTD
+540 QVFGKTGA
-547 SPRIVLEYSDNRA
+547 PRILLQYSDNRA
-560 WVEASVM
+560 WVENSVM
-567 PQIRQ
+567 PHIRR
-572 ACPRARLSLV
+572 ACPWANISIV

-602 PGELTPADTD
+602 PGELAPGKLERDLCHKTD
-612 IGYCHEN
+612 
-619 LFKRH
+619 
-624 YPFFQGE
+624 FQGE

-669 ERHEVRIIDL
+669 ERHEVKIIDL

-684 AILAYLTKQ
+684 SIHTYLTKQ
-693 LTRLAPDIVGL
+693 LTKLAPDIVGL

-716 IIRLIKRVRPTAK
+716 IIRLIKRVRPRAK

-738 LMTQEITKSPEG
+738 LMTQEITQSPEG
-750 KLIDFIIQGE
+750 KLIDFIVQGE

-773 GQDTFQ
+773 GRDTFH
-779 DIPSLTYRDGNGF
+779 DIPSLTYKDGDKF

-803 SKLKPPI
+803 SRIKPPI

-856 PIDRVIADLDDIY
+856 PIERVLADLDDIY

-899 QQGYRRLKLVVQADS
+899 KRGYRRLKLVVQADS
-914 LTMATNEGMI
+914 LTMATNEEMI
-924 RKMAQAGFKSVFLGI
+924 KKMAQAGFKSVFLGI
-939 ENVSKANLAVAGKGN
+939 ENVSKTNLAVAGKGN

-967 KHGIM
+967 KHGMM
-972 VIGGLIFGFPDDDET
+972 VIGGLIFGFPDDDEK
-987 AIIENYRFLKE
+987 AIIENYRFLQE
-998 INADAAYCQILT
+998 INADAAYCQLLT

-1017 REQLMDQGLVTN
+1017 REQLMAQGLITN
-1029 ALDLKKYNGLWA
+1029 ALDFKKYNGLWA

-1061 QTVLGWWDPSARA
+1061 QTVLGWWDPSSRAR
-1074 KGTGKLWTGIWTYMF
+1074 GTGKLWTGIWTYMF
-1089 KPLLQQQHA
+1089 KPIMQQQHA
-1098 RVLKKKGWE
+1098 RVLKRKGWG

>member
-1 MPPGLFEYT
+1 MPKGPLECT
-10 NIQKMTKAFAI
+10 DTQTIKKALAI

-52 SLAPFKQIKPA
+52 SLAPFKRVEPG
-63 HSVCNGAG
+63 NGDCKTSSG
-71 KLSPGSSF
+71 DTFDGLINKLSM
-79 DQRPF
+79 
-84 DKLIDNLSRSAV
+84 SAI

-111 AHPLPISFPNAA
+111 PHLLPASLPNAA

-137 RPGTMLDL
+137 KPGTMLDL
-145 FKNQARFF
+145 FESQARFF
-153 DDKASDARLQEAFF
+153 DDRARDGQLQEASF
-167 DTDELT
+167 DTNELT
-173 EVLRQSVAQSVTRL
+173 EVLRQSVAQSITRL

-205 FLEGFFKALEERQDQ
+205 FLEGFFKALEDRQDQ

-231 LCVAAGYTE
+231 LCVSTGYTD
-240 SAEPAFC
+240 SSPPAFC
-247 VDLQIRMDQGAG
+247 VDLQVQVDQNSD
-259 TPDELIKTLGDSI
+259 TPDALIKTLGDSI
-272 VMAQTDQSLKIH
+272 VTAQTNRSLKIH
-284 VHTRDRETLKRRVSE
+284 VHTKDRDALKQRVSE
-299 IGAITA
+299 IGSITA
-305 WDDEPITPRPE
+305 WDAEPIITRPQ
-316 KAPARATPDT
+316 KAPARTDPNT
-326 VGIITDAAGSIT
+326 VGIITDAAGAIT

-343 ALGITLMDSFIV
+343 ELGITLMDSFIV
-355 TDGGGFPETLAD
+355 TDDGGYPETLTD

-372 ADMARGKRVMTAQ
+372 ADMTRGKRIMTAQ

-397 ALEQYDRVLYLC
+397 VLEQYDRVLYLC

-415 GNYEVAVQWV
+415 GNYNVAVQWV
-425 ADNDLSERMR
+425 ADNGLSKRMQ

-455 AAVTLKNPAE
+455 ATGTIKDPAE
-465 LAAHAVKIIGACD
+465 LTAHVLKIINGCD

-493 RMSKTGGVAG
+493 RMSKTGSVAG
-503 DLLSIR
+503 DILSIR
-509 PVISPRA
+509 PIISPRA
-516 TGAQKVATVR
+516 NGAQKLANVR
-526 NSDSQIRYAVNRLE
+526 NSESQIRYATNRLE
-540 REFKKTD
+540 HEFGKTA
-547 SPRIVLEYSDNRA
+547 SPRILLEYSDNRA

-572 ACPRARLSLV
+572 ASPRARISLV

-602 PGELTPADTD
+602 PGELTPGD
-612 IGYCHEN
+612 IDNGFAHEN

-624 YPFFQGE
+624 YPFLQGE
-631 SAMKVLLM
+631 SAMKVLLI

-650 QNAVH
+650 QEAVH

-684 AILAYLTKQ
+684 SIRAYLTKQ

-716 IIRLIKRVRPTAK
+716 IIRLIKRLRPNAK

-750 KLIDFIIQGE
+750 NLIDFIIQGE

-773 GQDTFQ
+773 GQDAFH
-779 DIPSLTYRDGNGF
+779 DIPSLTYRDEDEF

-803 SKLKPPI
+803 SQLKPPI
-810 RDKRRLTWGYHVM
+810 RDKRRLTWGYHVV

-834 GCTRTCNFCSM
+834 GCTRSCNFCSM

-899 QQGYRRLKLVVQADS
+899 QRGYRRLKLVVQADS
-914 LTMATNEGMI
+914 LTMATNEEMI

-939 ENVSKANLAVAGKGN
+939 ENVSKKNLAMAGKGN

-967 KHGIM
+967 KHGLM

-998 INADAAYCQILT
+998 IHADAAYCQILT

-1017 REQLMDQGLVTN
+1017 REQLMTQGLVTN

-1041 NVKTRHLSADKLQY
+1041 NVKTHHLSADRLQY

-1074 KGTGKLWTGIWTYMF
+1074 QGIGKLWTGIWTYMF
-1089 KPLLQQQHA
+1089 KPLLQKQHA
-1098 RVLKKKGWE
+1098 RALKEKGWD

-1115 EQEEMNT
+1115 EQEKMNT

>member
-1 MPPGLFEYT
+1 MPKGPFECSETQKIT
-10 NIQKMTKAFAI
+10 NALVV
-21 GYERIVAWA
+21 GYERIAAWA
-30 DLLDQVNVFPVHDSD
+30 DLLDRVNVFPVHDSD
-45 TGKNLKI
+45 TGKNLTI
-52 SLAPFKQIKPA
+52 SLAPFKQIKPGK
-63 HSVCNGAG
+63 SPFDDLVN
-71 KLSPGSSF
+71 KLSM
-79 DQRPF
+79 
-84 DKLIDNLSRSAV
+84 SAV

-111 AHPLPISFPNAA
+111 SHPLPAFLPTAA
-123 RQGLNMAMNAVADP
+123 EKGLNMAMNAVADP

-145 FKNQARFF
+145 FKSQARFF
-153 DDKASDARLQEAFF
+153 NDRAHDGRLRATAV
-167 DTDELT
+167 DTNELT
-173 EVLRQSVAQSVTRL
+173 ERLKQSVSQSMIRL
-187 PALQKAG
+187 PVLEKAG

-205 FLEGFFKALEERQDQ
+205 FLEGFYKALEHRQDQ
-220 CIPVMESFKDQ
+220 CIPVMESFKHQ
-231 LCVAAGYTE
+231 LCVSTEYTDP
-240 SAEPAFC
+240 SPPAFC
-247 VDLQIRMDQGAG
+247 VDLQLRMKDQNAAP
-259 TPDELIKTLGDSI
+259 PDRLIKTLGDSI
-272 VMAQTDQSLKIH
+272 VTARTDRSLKIH
-284 VHTRDRETLKRRVSE
+284 VHTNDRDRLKEHVSE
-299 IGAITA
+299 IGSITA
-305 WDDEPITPRPE
+305 WHAEPILNRPQKATARTTPN
-316 KAPARATPDT
+316 T

-338 LERAA
+338 LDRAA
-343 ALGITLMDSFIV
+343 ALSITLMDSFIV
-355 TDGGGFPETLAD
+355 TDEGGCAETLAD
-367 PAQIY
+367 PARIY

-385 ASVFQRQETFRK
+385 ASIFQRHETFRK
-397 ALEQYDRVLYLC
+397 VLGQYDRVLYLC

-415 GNYEVAVQWV
+415 GNYEVAVRWV
-425 ADNDLSERMR
+425 TDNGLSERMR

-444 RLGLIAETVAL
+444 RLGFIVETVAL
-455 AAVTLKNPAE
+455 AARTLKDPAE
-465 LAAHAVKIIGACD
+465 LEAHALKIIGACD

-493 RMSKTGGVAG
+493 RMSKTSCVTG

-509 PVISPRA
+509 PIISPRA
-516 TGAQKVATVR
+516 DGAQKVATVR
-526 NSDSQIRYAVNRLE
+526 NSAGQIRYAVNRLE
-540 REFKKTD
+540 REFGKTAA
-547 SPRIVLEYSDNRA
+547 PRILLEYSDNRA
-560 WVEASVM
+560 WVEGSVM
-567 PQIRQ
+567 PQIRR
-572 ACPRARLSLV
+572 ACPRARISLV

-602 PGELTPADTD
+602 PGELSPKEIDEGLCHKTD
-612 IGYCHEN
+612 
-619 LFKRH
+619 
-624 YPFFQGE
+624 FQGE

-684 AILAYLTKQ
+684 SIGAYLTKQ
-693 LTRLAPDIVGL
+693 LTKLAPDIVGL

-716 IIRLIKRVRPTAK
+716 IIRLIKRVRPGAK

-738 LMTQEITKSPEG
+738 LMTREITQSPEG
-750 KLIDFIIQGE
+750 ELIDFIVQGE

-773 GQDTFQ
+773 GRDSFQ
-779 DIPSLTYRDGNGF
+779 DIPSLTYKEADQF

-803 SKLKPPI
+803 SQLKPPI

-856 PIDRVIADLDDIY
+856 PIERVIADLDDIY

-890 VIRLCDAII
+890 VMRLCDAII
-899 QQGYRRLKLVVQADS
+899 KRRYRRLKLVVQADS
-914 LTMATNEGMI
+914 LTMATNEAMI
-924 RKMAQAGFKSVFLGI
+924 RKMAEAGFKSVFLGI
-939 ENVSKANLAVAGKGN
+939 ENVSKTNLAAAGKGN

-967 KHGIM
+967 KNGLM
-972 VIGGLIFGFPDDDET
+972 VIGGLIFGFPDDDER
-987 AIIENYRFLKE
+987 AIIENYRFLQE
-998 INADAAYCQILT
+998 INADAAYCQLLT

-1017 REQLMDQGLVTN
+1017 REQLMARGLITN
-1029 ALDLKKYNGLWA
+1029 PLDFKKYNGLWA
-1041 NVKTRHLSADKLQY
+1041 NVRTRHLSADKLQY

-1074 KGTGKLWTGIWTYMF
+1074 RGTGKLWTGIWTYML
-1089 KPLLQQQHA
+1089 KPVMQVQHA
-1098 RVLKKKGWE
+1098 KVLKRKGWA

-1115 EQEEMNT
+1115 EQEKMNT

>member
-1 MPPGLFEYT
+1 MPKGPFACTDTQQIT
-10 NIQKMTKAFAI
+10 NALAV

-52 SLAPFKQIKPA
+52 SLAPFKQIGLD
-63 HSVCNGAG
+63 NGAG
-71 KLSPGSSF
+71 NGHSKTSSGRSFDRLIKKLSM
-79 DQRPF
+79 
-84 DKLIDNLSRSAV
+84 SAI
-96 GNSGNIAAAFFSGFL
+96 GNSGNISAAFFSGFL
-111 AHPLPISFPNAA
+111 SHPLPASLPNAA

-145 FKNQARFF
+145 FESQACFF
-153 DDKASDARLQEAFF
+153 DDRAHGGRLQDAAF

-173 EVLRQSVAQSVTRL
+173 DVLRQNVAQSITRL

-205 FLEGFFKALEERQDQ
+205 FLEGFFKALEYRQDQ

-231 LCVAAGYTE
+231 LCVSAGYIDP
-240 SAEPAFC
+240 SPAAFC
-247 VDLQIRMDQGAG
+247 VDLQVRVGRGTG
-259 TPDELIKTLGDSI
+259 TPDALIKTLGDSI
-272 VMAQTDQSLKIH
+272 VSAQTDQSLKIH
-284 VHTRDRETLKRRVSE
+284 VHTRDRDALKQKVAE
-299 IGAITA
+299 IGSITA
-305 WDDEPITPRPE
+305 WDAEPIITRPQKA
-316 KAPARATPDT
+316 KAPTPPNT

-338 LERAA
+338 RERAA
-343 ALGITLMDSFIV
+343 ELGITLMDSFIV
-355 TDGGGFPETLAD
+355 TDDGTSPETLAD
-367 PAQIY
+367 PARIY
-372 ADMARGKRVMTAQ
+372 ADMARGKRIMTAQ
-385 ASVFQRQETFRK
+385 ASAFQRHETFRK
-397 ALEQYDRVLYLC
+397 MLGQYDRVLYLC

-415 GNYEVAVQWV
+415 GNYDVAVQWV
-425 ADNDLSERMR
+425 ADNGLSERMR

-455 AAVTLKNPAE
+455 AAGTLKDLAE
-465 LAAHAVKIIGACD
+465 LEAHALKIIGACD

-493 RMSKTGGVAG
+493 RMSKTGSVAG

-509 PVISPRA
+509 PVISPKA
-516 TGAQKVATVR
+516 DGARKLANVR
-526 NSDSQIRYAVNRLE
+526 NSAGQIRYAVNRLE
-540 REFKKTD
+540 RAFGSPA
-547 SPRIVLEYSDNRA
+547 SPRILLEYSDNKA
-560 WVEASVM
+560 WVAASVM

-572 ACPRARLSLV
+572 ACPRARVSLV

-602 PGELTPADTD
+602 PEELTPRDTEK
-612 IGYCHEN
+612 GVYHEN
-619 LFKRH
+619 VFKRH

-684 AILAYLTKQ
+684 SIRAYLTKQ
-693 LTRLAPDIVGL
+693 LTKLAPDIVGL

-716 IIRLIKRVRPTAK
+716 IIRLIKRVRPSAK

-750 KLIDFIIQGE
+750 KLIDFIVQGE

-773 GQDTFQ
+773 GRDTFQ
-779 DIPSLTYRDGNGF
+779 DIPSLTYRDGDEF

-803 SKLKPPI
+803 SQLKPPI

-890 VIRLCDAII
+890 VMRLCDAII
-899 QQGYRRLKLVVQADS
+899 QRGYRRLKLVVQADS
-914 LTMATNEGMI
+914 LTMATNEAMI

-939 ENVSKANLAVAGKGN
+939 ENVSKTNLAAAGKGN

-967 KHGIM
+967 KHGLM
-972 VIGGLIFGFPDDDET
+972 VIGGLIFGFPNDDET

-998 INADAAYCQILT
+998 INADAAYCQLLT

-1017 REQLMDQGLVTN
+1017 REQLMSQGLITN

-1041 NVKTRHLSADKLQY
+1041 NVKTRHLSAERLQY

-1061 QTVLGWWDPSARA
+1061 QTVLGWWDPSSRA

-1089 KPLLQQQHA
+1089 KPILQQQHA
-1098 RVLKKKGWE
+1098 RVLRRKGWD

-1115 EQEEMNT
+1115 EQEDMNT

>member
-1 MPPGLFEYT
+1 MAKGPFACTDTQTTL
-10 NIQKMTKAFAI
+10 NALAI

-52 SLAPFKQIKPA
+52 SLAPFKGIA
-63 HSVCNGAG
+63 SDNGTG
-71 KLSPGSSF
+71 KTSLNGLFDELIHKLS
-79 DQRPF
+79 
-84 DKLIDNLSRSAV
+84 LSAV

-111 AHPLPISFPNAA
+111 SHPLPASLPDAA
-123 RQGLNMAMNAVADP
+123 RQGLNMAMKAVADP

-145 FKNQARFF
+145 FESQARFF
-153 DDKASDARLQEAFF
+153 NDKTRGGKLHDLYF

-173 EVLRQSVAQSVTRL
+173 ERLRQSVLQSTTRL

-205 FLEGFFKALEERQDQ
+205 FLEGFFKALEKRQDQ

-231 LCVAAGYTE
+231 LCVATGYTDT
-240 SAEPAFC
+240 SEPAFC
-247 VDLQIRMDQGAG
+247 VDLQVRLDQKAD
-259 TPDELIKTLGDSI
+259 TPDTLIKTLGDSI
-272 VMAQTDQSLKIH
+272 VTAHTDRSLKIH
-284 VHTRDRETLKRRVSE
+284 VHTRDQDALKQKVSE
-299 IGAITA
+299 LGSITA
-305 WDDEPITPRPE
+305 WDAEPITTRPQTRHSL
-316 KAPARATPDT
+316 PPL
-326 VGIITDAAGSIT
+326 GIITDAAGSIT

-343 ALGITLMDSFIV
+343 ELDITLMDSFVV
-355 TDGGGFPETLAD
+355 TDDGGYPETLAD
-367 PAQIY
+367 PARIY
-372 ADMARGKRVMTAQ
+372 ADMARGKRIMTAQ
-385 ASVFQRQETFRK
+385 ASVFQRHETFRK
-397 ALEQYDRVLYLC
+397 ALAQYDQVLYLC

-415 GNYEVAVQWV
+415 GNYEVAAQWV
-425 ADNDLSERMR
+425 ADNGLSERMR
-435 VVDTGAASG
+435 VIDTGAASG
-444 RLGLIAETVAL
+444 RLGLIAEAVAL
-455 AAVTLKNPAE
+455 AAKTRKDLSDVT
-465 LAAHAVKIIGACD
+465 AHALKIIGACD

-493 RMSKTGGVAG
+493 RMSKTGSVAG
-503 DLLSIR
+503 DMLSIR
-509 PVISPRA
+509 PVISPTA
-516 TGAQKVATVR
+516 TGARKLATVR

-540 REFKKTD
+540 REFGKTA
-547 SPRIVLEYSDNRA
+547 SPKILIEYSDNRA
-560 WVEASVM
+560 WVTASVM
-567 PQIRQ
+567 PHIRR
-572 ACPRARLSLV
+572 ACPRADISLV

-602 PGELTPADTD
+602 PEELAPKDSD
-612 IGYCHEN
+612 ERLCHQTV
-619 LFKRH
+619 
-624 YPFFQGE
+624 FQGE
-631 SAMKVLLM
+631 SVMKVLLM

-650 QNAVH
+650 QEAVH

-669 ERHEVRIIDL
+669 ERHEVTLIDL

-684 AILAYLTKQ
+684 SIHAYLTKQ
-693 LTRLAPDIVGL
+693 ITKLAPDIVGL

-716 IIRLIKRVRPTAK
+716 IIRLIKRIRPSTK

-738 LMTQEITKSPEG
+738 LMTREITESPEG
-750 KLIDFIIQGE
+750 QLIDFIVQGE
-760 GETAF
+760 GEIPF

-773 GQDTFQ
+773 GRDQFQ
-779 DIPSLTYRDGNGF
+779 NIPSLTYKEGDTF
-792 ITNPMGELQDL
+792 VTNPMGELKDL
-803 SKLKPPI
+803 SQIKRPI
-810 RDKRRLTWGYHVM
+810 RDQRRLTWGYHVM

-856 PIDRVIADLDDIY
+856 PIERVIADLDDIY
-869 YNKKTR
+869 YNKKTH

-890 VIRLCDAII
+890 VMRLCDAII
-899 QQGYRRLKLVVQADS
+899 KRRYRRLKLVVQADS
-914 LTMATNEGMI
+914 LTMATNEEMI
-924 RKMAQAGFKSVFLGI
+924 KKMAEAGFKSVFLGI
-939 ENVSKANLAVAGKGN
+939 ENVSKTNLAAAGKGN

-967 KHGIM
+967 KHGLM
-972 VIGGLIFGFPDDDET
+972 VIGGLIFGFPDDDEK
-987 AIIENYRFLKE
+987 AIIENYQFLKD
-998 INADAAYCQILT
+998 INADAAYCQLLT

-1017 REQLMDQGLVTN
+1017 REQLKTQGLITN
-1029 ALDLKKYNGLWA
+1029 PRDLKKYNGLWA
-1041 NVKTRHLSADKLQY
+1041 NVKTRHLSAEKLQY

-1061 QTVLGWWDPSARA
+1061 QTVLGWWDPSSRAR
-1074 KGTGKLWTGIWTYMF
+1074 GTGKLWTGIWTYML
-1089 KPLLQQQHA
+1089 KPIMQQQHA
-1098 RVLKKKGWE
+1098 RVLKRKGWD

>member
-1 MPPGLFEYT
+1 MAKGT
-10 NIQKMTKAFAI
+10 FACTDTQPI
-21 GYERIVAWA
+21 INALAVGYERIVAWA

-52 SLAPFKQIKPA
+52 SLAPFKGIGPG
-63 HSVCNGAG
+63 NGTG
-71 KLSPGSSF
+71 KTPSNNVFDRLIHKLSM
-79 DQRPF
+79 
-84 DKLIDNLSRSAV
+84 SAV

-111 AHPLPISFPNAA
+111 SHPGPASFPNAA
-123 RQGLNMAMNAVADP
+123 RQGLDMAMKAVADP

-145 FKNQARFF
+145 FESQARFF
-153 DDKASDARLQEAFF
+153 DDKACDSQRHADPF

-173 EVLRQSVAQSVTRL
+173 ERLRQSVIQTTTRL

-205 FLEGFFKALEERQDQ
+205 FLEGFFKALENRQDQ

-231 LCVAAGYTE
+231 LSVSNGYTDI
-240 SAEPAFC
+240 SSPAFC
-247 VDLQIRMDQGAG
+247 VDLQVRVNQDADV
-259 TPDELIKTLGDSI
+259 PDALINALGDS
-272 VMAQTDQSLKIH
+272 VVTAQTNRALKIH
-284 VHTRDRETLKRRVSE
+284 VHTRNQDALKQKVSE
-299 IGAITA
+299 LGAITA
-305 WDDEPITPRPE
+305 WDAEPIITRPQ
-316 KAPARATPDT
+316 PPQSPPNT

-343 ALGITLMDSFIV
+343 ELGITLMDSFIV
-355 TDGGGFPETLAD
+355 DDDGGCPETLAD
-367 PAQIY
+367 PARIY
-372 ADMARGKRVMTAQ
+372 ADMARGKRIMTAQ
-385 ASVFQRQETFRK
+385 ASVFQRHETFRK
-397 ALEQYDRVLYLC
+397 ALAQYDQVLYLC

-415 GNYEVAVQWV
+415 GNYDVAVQWV
-425 ADNDLSERMR
+425 SNNGFSERMQ
-435 VVDTGAASG
+435 VVDTGSASG

-455 AAVTLKNPAE
+455 AAKTLEN
-465 LAAHAVKIIGACD
+465 LGDVAAQALKIIGACD

-493 RMSKTGGVAG
+493 RMSKTGSVAG
-503 DLLSIR
+503 DMLSIR
-509 PVISPRA
+509 PVISPTA
-516 TGAQKVATVR
+516 NGARKLTTVR
-526 NSDSQIRYAVNRLE
+526 NSDGQIRYAVNRLE
-540 REFKKTD
+540 REFGKTA
-547 SPRIVLEYSDNRA
+547 SPRILLEYSDNRA
-560 WVEASVM
+560 WVAASVM

-572 ACPRARLSLV
+572 ACPRADVSLV

-602 PGELTPADTD
+602 PKDLTQRDRD
-612 IGYCHEN
+612 ES
-619 LFKRH
+619 LFH
-624 YPFFQGE
+624 QNDFQGE
-631 SAMKVLLM
+631 SVMKVLLM

-650 QNAVH
+650 QEAVH

-669 ERHEVRIIDL
+669 ERHEVTIIDL

-684 AILAYLTKQ
+684 SLRAYLTKQ
-693 LTRLAPDIVGL
+693 ITKLAPDIVGL

-716 IIRLIKRVRPTAK
+716 IIRLIKRVRPSAK

-738 LMTQEITKSPEG
+738 LMTREITESPEG

-760 GETAF
+760 GEIPF
-765 KRLVEALD
+765 QRLVEALD
-773 GQDTFQ
+773 GRDKFQ
-779 DIPSLTYRDGNGF
+779 DIPSLTYKDGETF
-792 ITNPMGELQDL
+792 VTNPMGELQDL
-803 SKLKPPI
+803 SQLKPPI

-856 PIDRVIADLDDIY
+856 PIERVIADLDDIY
-869 YNKKTR
+869 YNKKTH

-890 VIRLCDAII
+890 VMRLCDAII
-899 QQGYRRLKLVVQADS
+899 KRGYRRLKLVVQADS
-914 LTMATNEGMI
+914 LTMATNEEMI
-924 RKMAQAGFKSVFLGI
+924 KKMAQAGFKSVFLGI
-939 ENVSKANLAVAGKGN
+939 ENVSKVNLAAAGKGN

-967 KHGIM
+967 KHGLM
-972 VIGGLIFGFPDDDET
+972 VIGGLIFGFPDDDEK
-987 AIIENYRFLKE
+987 AIIENYQFLKD
-998 INADAAYCQILT
+998 INADAAYCQLLT

-1017 REQLMDQGLVTN
+1017 REQLMTQGLITN
-1029 ALDLKKYNGLWA
+1029 PQDLKKYNGLWA
-1041 NVKTRHLSADKLQY
+1041 NVKTRHLSAEKLQY

-1074 KGTGKLWTGIWTYMF
+1074 RGTGKLWTGIWTYML
-1089 KPLLQQQHA
+1089 KPIMQQQHA
-1098 RVLKKKGWE
+1098 RVLKRKGWE

>member
-1 MPPGLFEYT
+1 MPKGPFECT
-10 NIQKMTKAFAI
+10 DTQTIINALAI

-52 SLAPFKQIKPA
+52 SLAPFKQVEPGNG
-63 HSVCNGAG
+63 HCNTSSGETFDG
-71 KLSPGSSF
+71 LVNKLSM
-79 DQRPF
+79 
-84 DKLIDNLSRSAV
+84 SAI

-111 AHPLPISFPNAA
+111 SHPLPASLPNAA
-123 RQGLNMAMNAVADP
+123 GQGLNMAMNAVADP

-145 FKNQARFF
+145 FESQARFF
-153 DDKASDARLQEAFF
+153 DDRARDGQLQKASF

-173 EVLRQSVAQSVTRL
+173 EALKQSVAQSFTRL

-205 FLEGFFKALEERQDQ
+205 FLEGFFKALEHRQDQ
-220 CIPVMESFKDQ
+220 CIPVMDSFKNR
-231 LCVAAGYTE
+231 LCVSTEYTDP
-240 SAEPAFC
+240 SAPAFC
-247 VDLQIRMDQGAG
+247 VNLQVRVDQGTGPPNA
-259 TPDELIKTLGDSI
+259 LIKTLGDSI
-272 VMAQTDQSLKIH
+272 ITAQTNQSLKIH
-284 VHTRDRETLKRRVSE
+284 VHTRDRDALKQKVSE
-299 IGAITA
+299 IGSITA
-305 WDDEPITPRPE
+305 WNAEPIITRPQ
-316 KAPARATPDT
+316 KAPPRTNPNT
-326 VGIITDAAGSIT
+326 MGIITDAAGSIT
-338 LERAA
+338 FDRAA
-343 ALGITLMDSFIV
+343 ELGITLMDSFIV
-355 TDGGGFPETLAD
+355 TDDGGCPETLAGQ
-367 PAQIY
+367 AQIY
-372 ADMARGKRVMTAQ
+372 ADMARGKRIMTAQ

-397 ALEQYDRVLYLC
+397 MLGQYDQVLYLC

-415 GNYEVAVQWV
+415 GNYDIAAQWV
-425 ADNDLSERMR
+425 ADNGLSERMR

-455 AAVTLKNPAE
+455 AAGILKDPAE
-465 LAAHAVKIIGACD
+465 LTAHALKIINACD

-493 RMSKTGGVAG
+493 RMSKAGCVTG

-509 PVISPRA
+509 PIISPRA
-516 TGAQKVATVR
+516 NGAQKVATVR
-526 NSDSQIRYAVNRLE
+526 NSDSQIRYAVNRLK
-540 REFKKTD
+540 REFEKTA
-547 SPRIVLEYSDNRA
+547 SPRILLEYSDNRA
-560 WVEASVM
+560 WVETSVM

-572 ACPRARLSLV
+572 ACPRARVSLV

-602 PGELTPADTD
+602 PGELTPDDTAE
-612 IGYCHEN
+612 GVCSEN
-619 LFKRH
+619 IFERH
-624 YPFFQGE
+624 YPFCQGE
-631 SAMKVLLM
+631 SAMQVLLL
-639 SMPDVA
+639 SMPDIA

-650 QNAVH
+650 QEAVH
-655 FPNLGIASIGGNIH
+655 FPSLGIASIGGNIH

-684 AILAYLTKQ
+684 SIRTYLTKQ
-693 LTRLAPDIVGL
+693 ITKLAPDIIGL

-716 IIRLIKRVRPTAK
+716 IIRLIKRVRPSAK

-750 KLIDFIIQGE
+750 KLIDFIVRGE

-773 GQDTFQ
+773 GRDAFQ
-779 DIPSLTYRDGNGF
+779 DIPSLTYRDGDAF
-792 ITNPMGELQDL
+792 ITNPMDELQDL
-803 SKLKPPI
+803 SQLKPPI

-899 QQGYRRLKLVVQADS
+899 QRGYRRLKLVVQADS
-914 LTMATNEGMI
+914 LTMATNEEMI

-939 ENVSKANLAVAGKGN
+939 ENVSKTNLAAAGKGN

-967 KHGIM
+967 KHGLM

-987 AIIENYRFLKE
+987 AIIENYQFLKDM
-998 INADAAYCQILT
+998 NADAAYCQILT

-1029 ALDLKKYNGLWA
+1029 SLDLKKYNGLWA
-1041 NVKTRHLSADKLQY
+1041 NVKTRHLSAERLQY

-1098 RVLKKKGWE
+1098 RVLKRKGWD

-1115 EQEEMNT
+1115 EQESMNT